1 MTYLKQRI
9 LKIEKIMDKIKKM
22 TYTAKDYVEF
32 IKQKR
37 MDKISR
43 IGMENIV
50 TELERVEKENII
62 LKEEISKL
70 QTKTISLPFPDDY
83 EDVKDSYLDFME
95 TAMMIDVKM
104 IPMDEVVDKTD
115 RATDKFAKYLLRL

>member
-1 MTYLKQRI
+1 
-9 LKIEKIMDKIKKM
+9 M

-70 QTKTISLPFPDDY
+70 QAKTISLPFPDDY
-83 EDVKDSYLDFME
+83 EDVKDNYLDFME